1 MGCDVKSFRTDPRN
15 HAPQGDER
23 IRTAVCELGYESV
36 YDLLR
41 VVTDAL
47 QETRILA
54 VVSWEGDHW
63 YAESAG
69 LDARAILEQARDAL
83 EDAET
88 ALGGSRDA

>member
-1 MGCDVKSFRTDPRN
+1 MTRKGT
-15 HAPQGDER
+15 ER
-23 IRTAVCELGYESV
+23 KRTAVCDLGYKSV

-63 YAESAG
+63 YAEEAG
-69 LDARAILEQARDAL
+69 LDARGILEKARDAL

-88 ALGGSRDA
+88 ALGGSRDV